1 MALRNSQASSHNRI
15 PQQSLLASKANHLI
29 PHLPLPLV
37 ILLTSISADLSD
49 LATMSSVIV
58 ANATTLAA
66 PLELNRT
73 ARDAALYQEDDDDED
88 EAQWSA
94 PEEKPDGDDDDDNVT
109 HTGNARAK
117 RPPNS
122 QIINLSGPDSDS
134 DDDDAPLE
142 F

>member
-73 ARDAALYQEDDDDED
+73 ARDAALYDED

-94 PEEKPDGDDDDDNVT
+94 PEEKADDDDDDDNVT

>member
-1 MALRNSQASSHNRI
+1 ML
-15 PQQSLLASKANHLI
+15 
-29 PHLPLPLV
+29 
-37 ILLTSISADLSD
+37 SA
-49 LATMSSVIV
+49 IV
-58 ANATTLAA
+58 ANATTLAV

-94 PEEKPDGDDDDDNVT
+94 PEEKADDDDDDDNVT

-117 RPPNS
+117 RPRNS

-134 DDDDAPLE
+134 DDDVTYSNFSFSFFGIRICSIRGDVGSKGL
-142 F
+142 